1 MPLSVLIPRKTL
13 RVNFCIGKVLFIPE
27 ERRENGLSYLLFMA
41 RGLPGIIGSE
51 DTWCINSP
59 SPGRPVL
66 VWFVVLCGVH
76 GLGPLDSWKTPIAG
90 GESTR

>member
-1 MPLSVLIPRKTL
+1 
-13 RVNFCIGKVLFIPE
+13 
-27 ERRENGLSYLLFMA
+27 MA
-41 RGLPGIIGSE
+41 RGLPGIVGSE

-66 VWFVVLCGVH
+66 VWFVVLCDVH
-76 GLGPLDSWKTPIAG
+76 GLGPLDSWKTPVAG